1 MCALVIGVQ
10 TCALPISSYA
20 TSADVGDAT
29 VAVAGTVAGNA
40 ESSTTR
46 GKATTTVTG
55 TIGGDAVATA
65 AYGNDYQSSST
76 TDYAGKVAASGST
89 SFGSL
94 VPKVSKQVSSS
105 TSNNVGGAA
114 SILVDTAR
122 HLPNPDK
129 IVVSGSVYSTALS
142 PAQEPTATCSKVN
155 DKFDP
160 HTHSTK

>member
-1 MCALVIGVQ
+1 MRISDWSS
-10 TCALPISSYA
+10 TCALPISDKYTSSYA

-65 AYGNDYQSSST
+65 AYCNDYQSSST
-76 TDYAGKVAASGST
+76 TDYAGQVAASGST

-94 VPKVSKQVSSS
+94 VPQVSKQVSSS

-114 SILVDTAR
+114 SVTVDTAS
-122 HLPNPDK
+122 D
-129 IVVSGSVYSTALS
+129 
-142 PAQEPTATCSKVN
+142 
-155 DKFDP
+155 
-160 HTHSTK
+160 THGRASWRERGGQ